1 MLMNKILLPVDFPNI
16 SPGVVHQA
24 AFLARHFHSEI
35 ILLHVV
41 TPLSYP
47 AGMLESGH
55 ELTARDL
62 HAEIVKRA
70 QKELDQSLRPELD
83 GIAVKRLLLRG
94 DPAREIAQTARDEK
108 VDLIVMS
115 THGHGALYRFLLG
128 SVAAKVLHDSD
139 CPVWT
144 DAHLEEAPAREFAI
158 RNVLCA
164 VDLSPHSRNTVSQ
177 AAQVAAEFGARLTLV
192 HITASVEIYG
202 PGGSHVL
209 PEWKEA
215 LVGYATKEIAKLQQD
230 VGTKAEVI
238 IDSGDVH
245 KALNRAAE
253 QAKGDLLVIGHLP
266 SGGHLG
272 ENGSG
277 YAIIRESHIPVL
289 SV

>member
-1 MLMNKILLPVDFPNI
+1 MNKILLPVDFPNI
-16 SPGVVHQA
+16 SLGVVHEA

-41 TPLSYP
+41 TPMSYP
-47 AGMLESGH
+47 AGALEGGH
-55 ELTARDL
+55 KISARDL
-62 HAEIVKRA
+62 HSEVVKRA
-70 QKELDQSLRPELD
+70 QKDLDEALRAELD
-83 GIAVKRLLLRG
+83 GIVVRRLLLRG
-94 DPAREIAQTARDEK
+94 DPAREIAKTARDEK
-108 VDLIVMS
+108 VDLIAMS
-115 THGHGALYRFLLG
+115 THGRGTVYRFLLG
-128 SVAAKVLHDSD
+128 SVAAKVLHDSV

-144 DAHLEEAPAREFAI
+144 SAHVEEAPAREFAI

-164 VDLSPHSRNTVSQ
+164 IGLGPHSRHTASQ
-177 AAQVAAEFGARLTLV
+177 AALVAADFGARLSLV
-192 HITASVEIYG
+192 HVTDSVEIYG

-215 LVGYATKEIAKLQQD
+215 LVSHATKEIAKLQQD

-238 IDSGDVH
+238 IDSGNVH

-253 QAKGDLLVIGHLP
+253 HAKSDVLVVGHLP

-277 YAIIRESHIPVL
+277 YGIIRESQIPVL

>member
-1 MLMNKILLPVDFPNI
+1 MNKILLPVDFPNT
-16 SPGVVHQA
+16 SLGVIHQA

-41 TPLSYP
+41 TPMSYP
-47 AGMLESGH
+47 AGILEGGH
-55 ELTARDL
+55 EVSARDL
-62 HAEIVKRA
+62 HTEVVKRA
-70 QKELDQSLRPELD
+70 QKDLDESFRAELD
-83 GIAVKRLLLRG
+83 GIAVRRLLLRG
-94 DPAREIAQTARDEK
+94 DPAREIAKTARDEK
-108 VDLIVMS
+108 VDLIAMS
-115 THGHGALYRFLLG
+115 THGHGAVYRFLLG
-128 SVAAKVLHDSD
+128 SVAAKVLHDSV

-144 DAHLEEAPAREFAI
+144 SAHVEEVPARDFSI

-164 VDLSPHSRNTVSQ
+164 VDLSSHSNHTVSQ
-177 AAQVAAEFGARLTLV
+177 AALVAADFGARLTIV
-192 HITASVEIYG
+192 YVTDSVEIYG

-230 VGTKAEVI
+230 LGTKAEVI
-238 IDSGDVH
+238 IDSGNVH

-253 QAKGDLLVIGHLP
+253 QAKGDVLVVGHLP

-277 YAIIRESHIPVL
+277 YGIIRESQIPVL